1 MDKALTSN
9 LTVRR
14 DRTAPA
20 RVTVT
25 LNALRYGK
33 LCAAVIPKVIENDSE
48 FDRMAEELER
58 LTFKPNATAEETVL
72 ARLIERLIQD
82 YDDKH
87 HPLPAVPPN
96 EAVKILM
103 EQRGLRQADLV
114 ETIGSRA
121 QVSDLLSGRR
131 GISKAQAKRL
141 ADFFRVP
148 ADLFI

>member
-1 MDKALTSN
+1 MDKTLTAN
-9 LTVRR
+9 HPARR
-14 DRTAPA
+14 SGTAPA

-25 LNALRYGK
+25 LNALRYGR
-33 LCAAVIPKVIENDSE
+33 LCAAVIPKVIENDRE

-58 LTFKPNATAEETVL
+58 LTFKRNATTEETVL
-72 ARLIERLIQD
+72 AKLIERLIQD

-96 EAVKILM
+96 EAVRILM

-114 ETIGSRA
+114 EAIGSRA

-131 GISKAQAKRL
+131 GVSKAQAKRL
-141 ADFFRVP
+141 AEFFRVP

>member
-1 MDKALTSN
+1 MDKTLTAN
-9 LTVRR
+9 HPARR
-14 DRTAPA
+14 SGTAPA

-33 LCAAVIPKVIENDSE
+33 LCAAVIPKVIENDRE

-58 LTFKPNATAEETVL
+58 LTFKRNATTEEIVL
-72 ARLIERLIQD
+72 AKLIERLIQD

-96 EAVKILM
+96 RAVRILM

-114 ETIGSRA
+114 EAIGSRA
-121 QVSDLLSGRR
+121 QVSDVVSGRR

-141 ADFFRVP
+141 AEFFHVP

>member
-1 MDKALTSN
+1 MDKTLTAN
-9 LTVRR
+9 RGPRGTE
-14 DRTAPA
+14 TARA

-25 LNALRYGK
+25 LNAHRYGR
-33 LCAAVIPKVIENDSE
+33 LCAAVLPKVIENDRE

-58 LTFKPNATAEETVL
+58 LTFKRGATTEENVL

-96 EAVKILM
+96 EAVRILM

-114 ETIGSRA
+114 EAVGSRA
-121 QVSDLLSGRR
+121 QVSDLISGRR

-141 ADFFRVP
+141 AGFFHVP

>member
-1 MDKALTSN
+1 ME
-9 LTVRR
+9 VRSG
-14 DRTAPA
+14 TMPA

-33 LCAAVIPKVIENDSE
+33 LCAAVIPKVIENDRE

-58 LTFKPNATAEETVL
+58 FTFKRNATPEENVL
-72 ARLIERLIQD
+72 AQLIERLIQD
-82 YDDKH
+82 YDDQH

-96 EAVKILM
+96 EAVRILM

-114 ETIGSRA
+114 EAIGSRA

-131 GISKAQAKRL
+131 GISKAQTKRL
-141 ADFFRVP
+141 AGFFHVP
-148 ADLFI
+148 VDLFI

>member
-1 MDKALTSN
+1 MDKTLTAKHS
-9 LTVRR
+9 VRR
-14 DRTAPA
+14 SRREPA

-33 LCAAVIPKVIENDSE
+33 LCAAVIPKVIENDGE

-58 LTFKPNATAEETVL
+58 LTFKRNATTEENVL

-96 EAVKILM
+96 EAVRVLM
-103 EQRGLRQADLV
+103 DQRGLRQADLV
-114 ETIGSRA
+114 EAIGSRA
-121 QVSDLLSGRR
+121 QVSDLVSGRR

-141 ADFFRVP
+141 AEFFHVP